1 MKFFVTAVNTEVGK
15 TFVTTSLLRAFLQS
29 GRTAIALKPVQTGCE
44 MSGGRLVAPDVS
56 EYAKV
61 SADSDIAPIYAFKFP
76 ASPHYSASLE
86 HREIKTDE
94 ILKFIDA
101 HAAQCEITLIEGAG
115 GIFVPLDSCESFLD
129 VMRAVDA
136 PIVLVCKN
144 ELGAINSALC
154 SVYVLRSH
162 GLKIAA
168 LVLNF
173 TDEKDEICVS
183 NAAYLK
189 SKLKGIPVISLRKF
203 QKDDFAAAARSF
215 ENFIASLN
223 FNDPSQ
229 MDASAANL
237 NETAT
242 TALDAA
248 QSGQRGANLD
258 ENSKDSEARCA
269 LGASQIRKQES
280 EIKSSRTAPKAIKS
294 TRRKAR

>member
-15 TFVTTSLLRAFLQS
+15 TFVTASLLRAFLQS

-44 MSGGRLVAPDVS
+44 ISGGKLVAPDVS

-61 SADSDIAPIYAFKFP
+61 SSASDIAPIYAFKFP

-101 HAAQCEITLIEGAG
+101 HSAQCEITLIEGAG
-115 GIFVPLDSCESFLD
+115 GIFVPLNSRESFLD
-129 VMRAVDA
+129 VMRAVGA

-173 TDEKDEICVS
+173 TDEMEEICV
-183 NAAYLK
+183 
-189 SKLKGIPVISLRKF
+189 
-203 QKDDFAAAARSF
+203 
-215 ENFIASLN
+215 
-223 FNDPSQ
+223 
-229 MDASAANL
+229 
-237 NETAT
+237 
-242 TALDAA
+242 
-248 QSGQRGANLD
+248 
-258 ENSKDSEARCA
+258 
-269 LGASQIRKQES
+269 
-280 EIKSSRTAPKAIKS
+280 
-294 TRRKAR
+294 